1 MKTINKFALSLIIL
15 SAAIGFTGCDS
26 FLEEYSQDLAK
37 VESWEDL
44 DEVLL
49 GNVYATPGRIYVENY
64 NLSCFRHAL
73 PKSRVTHSETS
84 RYSSCC

>member
-15 SAAIGFTGCDS
+15 SAGIGFTGCDS
-26 FLEEYSQDLAK
+26 FLEEYSHDLAK

-49 GNVYATPGRIYVENY
+49 GNVYASPSRIYVENY
-64 NLSCFRHAL
+64 NLIWMEEVLTLTSFISCPTKCR
-73 PKSRVTHSETS
+73 
-84 RYSSCC
+84 